1 MLNCFIS
8 VYSQSVNDETGHLQY
23 PETAFKHM
31 HKPKY
36 TVLFL
41 YYVSIIIYLTV
52 PIYSLRIMPVVP
64 AVTAL

>member
-8 VYSQSVNDETGHLQY
+8 VYSQSVNDETGCLQY

-36 TVLFL
+36 TVLLL
-41 YYVSIIIYLTV
+41 YYVNTMSVL
-52 PIYSLRIMPVVP
+52 L
-64 AVTAL
+64 

>member
-8 VYSQSVNDETGHLQY
+8 VYSQAVNDETGRLQY

-36 TVLFL
+36 TVLLL
-41 YYVSIIIYLTV
+41 YYVNTMSVL
-52 PIYSLRIMPVVP
+52 L
-64 AVTAL
+64 